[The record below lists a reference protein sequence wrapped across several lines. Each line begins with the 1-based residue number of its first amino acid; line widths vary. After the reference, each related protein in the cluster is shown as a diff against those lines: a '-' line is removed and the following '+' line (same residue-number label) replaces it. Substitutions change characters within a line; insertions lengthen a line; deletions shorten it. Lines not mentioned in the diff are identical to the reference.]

1 MGLKKYSNTEKD
13 FFERSNYQFIGSE
26 TTTVPSQL
34 IQSMMY
40 IHSALKNL
48 DGCFKCIYLFIFT
61 YMRFTLL

>member
-13 FFERSNYQFIGSE
+13 FFERINYQFIGSE

-48 DGCFKCIYLFIFT
+48 DGFFKCIYLFIFT